1 MNTPGMSLFQGAD
14 TLNVNSTLDRQEEE
28 EAIQDQK
35 RRDEELGHLLE
46 NAFDDLD
53 DEENTID
60 STTNSHSE
68 LPPPR
73 QPLAALNSYSPHSH
87 TPVLQENHQQQQ
99 QQQHHAN
106 EMHRMKMMVESKT
119 KELENVNQLATTA
132 HKQLDEF
139 QKRLTIMKA
148 ELDRALRE
156 KQNTHE
162 LLVETKER
170 CSNQE
175 SGLEKLRNE
184 KKQLEDDNTRLVGQL
199 EITRTMLSDV
209 QCKYD
214 MVQRETHK
222 REERNAELRVRQLE
236 DAHRAQCELL
246 QQQLSQ
252 LTDQLDRKKI
262 DLEQMHS
269 RYNALQS
276 GHETMLADKASK
288 INELSQALN
297 VAQMRCNQVNSRVD
311 LEAEIQRQQRCIVDQ
326 KARIMELEQTIAV
339 LNERVNGT
347 TAELDLMDTLLQQ
360 HQADESPTGKLSQ
373 VGGSRLIGS
382 TPLNPVDRVNHI
394 KEELYRALGN
404 LKSKR
409 EEVRRLEKQ
418 LEERNQELRLHRDQE
433 NKSLVQLATLKEE
446 KMRLDNKVKAMQHEL
461 EEQQHRSQQDSKVQ
475 SQLEELMMER
485 DSLKK
490 ERQQVDEHLKNL
502 ENGMDQLKQQYESLQ
517 RNNEELTKDN
527 IQLKT
532 RTTADDIRLELER
545 HKILLKDAQSEVERL
560 KKLYTDIATDKETLN
575 YELRKLRDVDTL
587 KELQEHRQQ
596 LATAQRNLQLAELK
610 SQELSKLL
618 ETAKLD
624 HERDLQALRQQS
636 ERDKREEA
644 ATKENSGNC
653 SKCME
658 NLADVTKAE
667 IRILKL
673 QNVNSM
679 QAKELKE
686 LEQELEQSK
695 ALQGE
700 MQAKVERSVK
710 QEELINNLKE
720 KVRQFEAYIAQQ
732 EGYQKQQLRTI
743 ASPKPNSD
751 SSPISGSSPEF
762 TPERIKRIE
771 QRVRDEMAKLFAP
784 EIKKLSSRLQQLED
798 HNQCLKREYQAVCTE
813 LQQRQTEVDL
823 LKQTIMAEREKMQE
837 ILVAKDDK
845 HKAIV
850 QMCHQD
856 LKVKNERMAELARE
870 LEEHHAGIQSERQ
883 SMKVVMAQWE
893 QQRQSVEEVEKHW
906 RQKLESLST
915 NHEEAMKAAQ
925 QRYQSA
931 KRTAYNYKIYAE
943 DKEAHMKREYERIKH
958 EYDLSLAKIEA
969 TMNQHLERQSRERL
983 RQKENEPPSNS
994 STSNPSRKS
1003 NGNLNGKGKS
1013 NGNTNSQ
1020 AI

>member
-68 LPPPR
+68 LAPPR
-73 QPLAALNSYSPHSH
+73 QPLAALNNFSPHSH
-87 TPVLQENHQQQQ
+87 TPVLQDNQQ

-119 KELENVNQLATTA
+119 KELENVNQLATAA

-139 QKRLTIMKA
+139 QKRLTITKA

-175 SGLEKLRNE
+175 SGLEKLRAE
-184 KKQLEDDNTRLVGQL
+184 KKQLEEDNTRLVGQL

-222 REERNAELRVRQLE
+222 REERNAELRVRQME
-236 DAHRAQCELL
+236 DAHRAQCDLL

-252 LTDQLDRKKI
+252 LADQLDRKKI

-311 LEAEIQRQQRCIVDQ
+311 LEAEIQIQQRCIVDQ
-326 KARIMELEQTIAV
+326 KARIVELEQTIAV

-360 HQADESPTGKLSQ
+360 HHADESPTGGLSQ
-373 VGGSRLIGS
+373 VGSSRLIGS
-382 TPLNPVDRVNHI
+382 TPVNPVDKVNHI
-394 KEELYRALGN
+394 KQELYRALGN

-446 KMRLDNKVKAMQHEL
+446 KMRLDNKVKVMQQEL
-461 EEQQHRSQQDSKVQ
+461 EEQQHRSQQDSNLQ
-475 SQLEELMMER
+475 SQLDDLKRER
-485 DSLKK
+485 DSLMK
-490 ERQQVDEHLKNL
+490 ERQQVDEQLKIM
-502 ENGMDQLKQQYESLQ
+502 EKAMDQLKHNYENLQ

-527 IQLKT
+527 MQLKT
-532 RTTADDIRLELER
+532 QTTVDDVRLELER

-560 KKLYTDIATDKETLN
+560 KKLYTDIATDKESLD
-575 YELRKLRDVDTL
+575 YELRKLKEVDTL

-596 LATAQRNLQLAELK
+596 LATTQRNLQLAELK

-618 ETAKLD
+618 ETAKLG
-624 HERDLQALRQQS
+624 HERDLQALRQKNEQ
-636 ERDKREEA
+636 EKREEA
-644 ATKENSGNC
+644 ANKEKPGNC
-653 SKCME
+653 SKCLE
-658 NLADVTKAE
+658 NLADITKAE
-667 IRILKL
+667 IRMLKL

-686 LEQELEQSK
+686 FEQELEHGK
-695 ALQGE
+695 ALQRE
-700 MQAKVERSVK
+700 MQAKVEQSEK
-710 QEELINNLKE
+710 QEELINDLKE
-720 KVRQFEAYIAQQ
+720 KVLQFEAYIAQQ
-732 EGYQKQQLRTI
+732 EEEQKQKLQQRTNT
-743 ASPKPNSD
+743 SPKPNSN
-751 SSPISGSSPEF
+751 SPPVSGASPEL
-762 TPERIKRIE
+762 TQERIKRIE
-771 QRVRDEMAKLFAP
+771 QRVRDEMAKLFAA
-784 EIKKLSSRLQQLED
+784 ELKKFTGRLQQLEER
-798 HNQCLKREYQAVCTE
+798 NQCLQREYQAVCIE

-837 ILVAKDDK
+837 ILIAKDDK
-845 HKAIV
+845 QKAIM
-850 QMCHQD
+850 QNCCQQLQAKD
-856 LKVKNERMAELARE
+856 ERMAKLIRQ
-870 LEEHHAGIQSERQ
+870 LEENHASIESERQ
-883 SMKVVMAQWE
+883 SMKTVMGQWE
-893 QQRQSVEEVEKHW
+893 KQRQNVDEVEKQW
-906 RQKLESLST
+906 RQQLESLRA
-915 NHEEAMKAAQ
+915 NHEEAMKALQ

-931 KRTAYNYKIYAE
+931 KRTAHNYKLYAE
-943 DKEAHMKREYERIKH
+943 DKEAHMKREYERIKN

-969 TMNQHLERQSRERL
+969 TMNQHLERQSRDRL
-983 RQKENEPPSNS
+983 REKENEQPSNI
-994 STSNPSRKS
+994 TTTNPNRKS
-1003 NGNLNGKGKS
+1003 NGNPNGKGKD
-1013 NGNTNSQ
+1013 
-1020 AI
+1020 

>member
-28 EAIQDQK
+28 EALQDQK

-73 QPLAALNSYSPHSH
+73 QPLAALNNYSPHSH
-87 TPVLQENHQQQQ
+87 APVLQKNQQQ

-119 KELENVNQLATTA
+119 KELENVNQMATSA

-175 SGLEKLRNE
+175 SGLEKLRAE
-184 KKQLEDDNTRLVGQL
+184 KKQLEEDNTRLVGQL

-222 REERNAELRVRQLE
+222 REERNAELRVRQME

-252 LTDQLDRKKI
+252 LTDQLDRKKM

-276 GHETMLADKASK
+276 GHETMLADKAAK
-288 INELSQALN
+288 INELNQALD
-297 VAQMRCNQVNSRVD
+297 VAQMRCKQVNSRAD
-311 LEAEIQRQQRCIVDQ
+311 LEAEVQRQQRCIAEQ
-326 KARIMELEQTIAV
+326 KARIVELEQTIAV
-339 LNERVNGT
+339 LNERVTGT

-360 HQADESPTGKLSQ
+360 HHADESPTGRLSQ

-394 KEELYRALGN
+394 KQELYRALGN

-418 LEERNQELRLHRDQE
+418 LEERNQELRLHREQE

-446 KMRLDNKVKAMQHEL
+446 KMRLDNKVKVMQQEL
-461 EEQQHRSQQDSKVQ
+461 EEQQHRSQQDSRVQ
-475 SQLEELMMER
+475 SQLDDLMMER

-490 ERQQVDEHLKNL
+490 ECQQVDEQLKTM
-502 ENGMDQLKQQYESLQ
+502 ERDMDQLKQQCESLQ
-517 RNNEELTKDN
+517 RNNEELTTDN
-527 IQLKT
+527 MQL
-532 RTTADDIRLELER
+532 RARPIADDVRLELER

-560 KKLYTDIATDKETLN
+560 KKLYTDIATDKESLD
-575 YELRKLRDVDTL
+575 YELRKLREVDTL
-587 KELQEHRQQ
+587 KELQEHRQK

-618 ETAKLD
+618 ETAKLG
-624 HERDLQALRQQS
+624 HERDIQALRQKS

-644 ATKENSGNC
+644 ANKENSGNC
-653 SKCME
+653 SKCLE
-658 NLADVTKAE
+658 SLAEITKAE
-667 IRILKL
+667 IRMLKL

-686 LEQELEQSK
+686 LEQEVEQAK
-695 ALQGE
+695 ALQSE
-700 MQAKVERSVK
+700 MQAKVEQSVK
-710 QEELINNLKE
+710 QEGLINDLKE
-720 KVRQFEAYIAQQ
+720 KVKQFEAYIAQQ
-732 EGYQKQQLRTI
+732 EECLQQRTHS
-743 ASPKPNSD
+743 SPKPASD
-751 SSPISGSSPEF
+751 SPPTSGSPPEL
-762 TPERIKRIE
+762 TQERIRRIE
-771 QRVRDEMAKLFAP
+771 QRVRDEMAKLFAA
-784 EIKKLSSRLQQLED
+784 ELKKFTGRLQQLEER
-798 HNQCLKREYQAVCTE
+798 NQCLQREYQAVCTE

-823 LKQTIMAEREKMQE
+823 LKQTILAERENIQE
-837 ILVAKDDK
+837 LLIAKDDK
-845 HKAIV
+845 
-850 QMCHQD
+850 Q
-856 LKVKNERMAELARE
+856 KVIMEKCRQELHAKNERIAKIVRE
-870 LEEHHAGIQSERQ
+870 FNEHQASIESERQ
-883 SMKVVMAQWE
+883 SMKAVMAQWE
-893 QQRQSVEEVEKHW
+893 EQRKSVDQVENHW
-906 RQKLESLST
+906 RQQLESLRT
-915 NHEEAMKAAQ
+915 THEEAMKAAQ

-931 KRTAYNYKIYAE
+931 KRTAHNYKLYAE
-943 DKEAHMKREYERIKH
+943 DKEAHMKREYERIKN

-983 RQKENEPPSNS
+983 REKENEQPSNS
-994 STSNPSRKS
+994 TTSHPSRKS
-1003 NGNLNGKGKS
+1003 NGNHNGKSKS
-1013 NGNTNSQ
+1013 TGNTKSQ

>member
-35 RRDEELGHLLE
+35 RREEELGHLLE

-73 QPLAALNSYSPHSH
+73 QPLAPLNNYSPHSH
-87 TPVLQENHQQQQ
+87 TPVLQENQQ

-119 KELENVNQLATTA
+119 KELENVNQLATAA

-175 SGLEKLRNE
+175 SGLEKLRTE
-184 KKQLEDDNTRLVGQL
+184 KKQLEEENTRLVGQL

-209 QCKYD
+209 QVKYD

-222 REERNAELRVRQLE
+222 REERNAELRVRQIE
-236 DAHRAQCELL
+236 DAHRAQCDLL
-246 QQQLSQ
+246 QQQISQ
-252 LTDQLDRKKI
+252 LADQLDRKKI

-276 GHETMLADKASK
+276 GHETMLADKAAK

-297 VAQMRCNQVNSRVD
+297 VAQRLCNQASSRVD
-311 LEAEIQRQQRCIVDQ
+311 LEAEIQRQQRCIADQ
-326 KARIMELEQTIAV
+326 KARIVELEQTIAV

-360 HQADESPTGKLSQ
+360 HHADESPKGRLSQ
-373 VGGSRLIGS
+373 VGGSRLVGS

-394 KEELYRALGN
+394 KQELYRALGN

-418 LEERNQELRLHRDQE
+418 LEERSQEVRLLREQE

-446 KMRLDNKVKAMQHEL
+446 KMRLDNKVKVIQQEL
-461 EEQQHRSQQDSKVQ
+461 EDQQQRSQQDSRVQ
-475 SQLEELMMER
+475 SQLDDLIMER
-485 DSLKK
+485 DSLKE
-490 ERQQVDEHLKNL
+490 ERQQVDEQLKNKEKSL
-502 ENGMDQLKQQYESLQ
+502 DQLRQQFETLQ
-517 RNNEELTKDN
+517 RNNEELLKDN
-527 IQLKT
+527 MHLKS
-532 RTTADDIRLELER
+532 RSTADDVRLELER
-545 HKILLKDAQSEVERL
+545 HKILLKDALSEVDRL
-560 KKLYTDIATDKETLN
+560 KKLYTDIATDKESLD
-575 YELRKLRDVDTL
+575 YELKKLREVDAL
-587 KELQEHRQQ
+587 KQLQEHRQQ

-618 ETAKLD
+618 ETEKLA
-624 HERDLQALRQQS
+624 HERDLLALRQKS

-644 ATKENSGNC
+644 ASKENSGNC
-653 SKCME
+653 NKCLE
-658 NLADVTKAE
+658 NLAEITKAE
-667 IRILKL
+667 IRMLKL
-673 QNVNSM
+673 QNINST

-686 LEQELEQSK
+686 LELELEQARTLK
-695 ALQGE
+695 DE
-700 MQAKVERSVK
+700 IQAKVEQSEK
-710 QEELINNLKE
+710 QDELINDLKE
-720 KVRQFEAYIAQQ
+720 KVKQFEAYMQQ
-732 EGYQKQQLRTI
+732 EEYQKQQLEQRKNMS
-743 ASPKPNSD
+743 SPKSNSD
-751 SSPISGSSPEF
+751 SPSEL
-762 TPERIKRIE
+762 TQERIKRIE
-771 QRVRDEMAKLFAP
+771 QRVRDEMAKLFAA
-784 EIKKLSSRLQQLED
+784 ELKKFTGRLQQLEER
-798 HNQCLKREYQAVCTE
+798 NQCLQREYQAVCTE

-823 LKQTIMAEREKMQE
+823 LKQTILAEREKIQE
-837 ILVAKDDK
+837 VLVAKDDK
-845 HKAIV
+845 QKAMLQKCRQELQAKNIRIAEIV
-850 QMCHQD
+850 
-856 LKVKNERMAELARE
+856 RE
-870 LEEHHAGIQSERQ
+870 LEEHHTSIESERQ

-893 QQRQSVEEVEKHW
+893 EQRQSVEQVDKHW
-906 RQKLESLST
+906 RQQLETMRT

-931 KRTAYNYKIYAE
+931 KRTAYNYKLYAE

-969 TMNQHLERQSRERL
+969 TMNQHLERQGRERL
-983 RQKENEPPSNS
+983 REKENEQPI
-994 STSNPSRKS
+994 NPININASKNS
-1003 NGNLNGKGKS
+1003 NGHL
-1013 NGNTNSQ
+1013 
-1020 AI
+1020 